1 MKKLTQ
7 DMAVLLWLKENATI
21 NPMQALN
28 ELGCF
33 RLAACIQR
41 LRKQGY
47 QIATTRISKK
57 GRFRKVSFAE
67 YRLNT
72 EVNS

>member
-1 MKKLTQ
+1 MQKLTQ
-7 DMAVLLWLKENATI
+7 DMAVLLWLKEKRSI
-21 NPMQALN
+21 NPIQALN

-47 QIATTRISKK
+47 QIVTTRISKK
-57 GRFRKVSFAE
+57 GQFRMINFAE
-67 YRLNT
+67 YRLDS

>member
-1 MKKLTQ
+1 MQKLTQ

-47 QIATTRISKK
+47 QIVTTRISKK
-57 GRFRKVSFAE
+57 GQFRMINFAE
-67 YRLNT
+67 YRLDS